1 MMQFEDSYLDDR
13 AVYCDQCHFEGELLL
28 SLVAYAT
35 VEIGEW
41 ECPSCNAFHDYQNDT
56 VWDMADQ
63 AYDRMKE
70 GW

>member
-13 AVYCDQCHFEGELLL
+13 AVYCDQCHFDGELLL

-41 ECPSCNAFHDYQNDT
+41 ECPSCNAFHDYHNDT